1 MRFSASR
8 IDHCNKTFYFIVREF
23 NLIMNSD
30 KTMQRKWNGYRLLWS
45 INNIL
50 TKIIRCFP
58 KCFGDLNI
66 STFFSDEGKGKLD
79 SWS

>member
-1 MRFSASR
+1 
-8 IDHCNKTFYFIVREF
+8 
-23 NLIMNSD
+23 MNSD

-58 KCFGDLNI
+58 KCFGDFNI

-79 SWS
+79 L